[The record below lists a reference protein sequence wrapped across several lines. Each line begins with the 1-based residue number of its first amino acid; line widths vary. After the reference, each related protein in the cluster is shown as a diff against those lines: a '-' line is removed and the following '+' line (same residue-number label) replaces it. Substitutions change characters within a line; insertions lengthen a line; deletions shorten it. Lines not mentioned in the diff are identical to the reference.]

1 MNCGRSPRL
10 LTYNFFQ
17 RMKIMHFL
25 FFFIIALTIYGL
37 INYYIFIRGLQ
48 AIPHASTLR
57 IYYPI
62 VFWFVVLSFILGRVM
77 EGFWLSKPSQ
87 VLIWVGSFWLG
98 AMVYFFLIVVLL
110 DFLRLLNHWFPLFP
124 SVITVNYVKAKQ
136 IVALVAIGVVAITVL
151 AGYINAL
158 NPRIRTLNLNIPKK
172 ANGLRTVNLAVVS
185 DIHLGTIVG
194 SSRFS
199 RIVEKINQL
208 NPDIVILPGDIVDED
223 LGPVIKQNLGETLK
237 NIKSKLGMVAVTG
250 NHEYIGGVEKAC
262 KYLADH
268 NVLMLRDSILKVNNS
283 FYLVGREDR
292 SIKGFTGKQRKPLE
306 ELMAQVDKSYPIILL
321 DHQPLNLSQAVV
333 NGADLQISG
342 HTHHGQIWPLT
353 YITDMIYEVS
363 CGYKRKGDT
372 QIYVSSGAGT
382 WGPPIRTG
390 TIPEIVNIKLSF
402 Q

>member
-1 MNCGRSPRL
+1 
-10 LTYNFFQ
+10 
-17 RMKIMHFL
+17 MKIMHFL
-25 FFFIIALTIYGL
+25 LFFIIALTIYGL
-37 INYYIFIRGLQ
+37 INYYIFIRGFQ
-48 AIPHASTLR
+48 AVPHASTLR
-57 IYYPI
+57 IYYSI

-77 EGFWLSKPSQ
+77 EGFWISKISQ

-98 AMVYFFLIVVLL
+98 AMVYFLLIVVLL

-124 SVITVNYVKAKQ
+124 TFITSNYMRTKQ
-136 IVALVAIGVVAITVL
+136 VTALLAIGVVAITLL

-172 ANGLRTVNLAVVS
+172 VNGAKTVNLVVIS

-194 SSRFS
+194 SSRFN
-199 RIVEKINQL
+199 RIVDRINQL
-208 NPDIVILPGDIVDED
+208 NPDVVILPGDIVDED
-223 LGPVIKQNLGETLK
+223 LGPVIRQNLGETLK
-237 NIKSKLGMVAVTG
+237 NIKSAFGVIAVTG

-262 KYLADH
+262 RYLTDH
-268 NVLMLRDSILKVNNS
+268 NVRVLRDTVLKVNDD
-283 FYLVGREDR
+283 FYVIGREDR

-363 CGYKRKGDT
+363 CGYKKKGNT

>member
-1 MNCGRSPRL
+1 VL
-10 LTYNFFQ
+10 LPYAR

-25 FFFIIALTIYGL
+25 FFFIIVLTIYGL
-37 INYYIFIRGLQ
+37 INYYVFIRGWQ

-62 VFWFVVLSFILGRVM
+62 IFWFVVLSFILGRVM

-87 VLIWVGSFWLG
+87 VLIWLGSFWLG

-124 SVITVNYVKAKQ
+124 SVITVNYVKVKQ
-136 IVALVAIGVVAITVL
+136 VVALVAVGVVAIIVF

-172 ANGLRTVNLAVVS
+172 ANGPKTVNLAVVS

-194 SSRFS
+194 SSRFN

-223 LGPVIKQNLGETLK
+223 LGPVIKQNLGEMLRNLK
-237 NIKSKLGMVAVTG
+237 SQYGVIAVTG

-268 NVLMLRDSILKVNNS
+268 NVLVLRDSVLKVNDN
-283 FYLVGREDR
+283 FFIVGREDR
-292 SIKGFTGKQRKPLE
+292 SIRGFTGKQRKPLE
-306 ELMAQVDKSYPIILL
+306 ELMAQVNKSYPIILL

-342 HTHHGQIWPLT
+342 HTHHGQIWPLN
-353 YITDMIYEVS
+353 YITNLIYEVS
-363 CGYKRKGDT
+363 WGYKKKGNT

-382 WGPPIRTG
+382 WGPPMRIG

>member
-1 MNCGRSPRL
+1 
-10 LTYNFFQ
+10 
-17 RMKIMHFL
+17 MHFL
-25 FFFIIALTIYGL
+25 FFFIIVLTIYGL
-37 INYYIFIRGLQ
+37 INYYVFIRGWQ

-62 VFWFVVLSFILGRVM
+62 IFWFVVLSFILGRVM

-124 SVITVNYVKAKQ
+124 SFITSNYMRTKQ
-136 IVALVAIGVVAITVL
+136 VAALVAIGVVAITVFV
-151 AGYINAL
+151 GYINAL
-158 NPRIRTLNLNIPKK
+158 NPRMRTLNLNIPKK

-223 LGPVIKQNLGETLK
+223 LGPVIRQNLGETLK
-237 NIKSKLGMVAVTG
+237 NIKSAFGVIAITG

-262 KYLADH
+262 RYLTDH
-268 NVLMLRDSILKVNNS
+268 NVRVLRDTVLKVNDD
-283 FYLVGREDR
+283 FYIVGREDR
-292 SIKGFTGKQRKPLE
+292 SMKGFTGKQRKPLE

-342 HTHHGQIWPLT
+342 HTHHGQIWPLN
-353 YITDMIYEVS
+353 YITNLIYEVS
-363 CGYKRKGDT
+363 WGYKKKGNT

>member
-1 MNCGRSPRL
+1 MRL
-10 LTYNFFQ
+10 
-17 RMKIMHFL
+17 MHFL
-25 FFFIIALTIYGL
+25 FFFISVLTIYGL
-37 INYYIFIRGLQ
+37 INYYIFIRGWQ
-48 AIPHASTLR
+48 AIPHASIIK

-62 VFWFVVLSFILGRVM
+62 IFWFVVLSFILGRVL
-77 EGFWLSKPSQ
+77 EGFWFSKFSQ

-98 AMVYFFLIVVLL
+98 AMVYFLLIVVLL

-136 IVALVAIGVVAITVL
+136 ITALIAIGVVAITVL

-158 NPRIRTLNLNIPKK
+158 NPRIRTLNLNISKRS
-172 ANGLRTVNLAVVS
+172 NGAKTVNLAVVS

-194 SSRFS
+194 SSRFN
-199 RIVEKINQL
+199 RIVDKINQL

-223 LGPVIKQNLGETLK
+223 LGPVIRQNLGETLK
-237 NIKSKLGMVAVTG
+237 NIKSVFGVIAITG

-262 KYLADH
+262 RYLTDH
-268 NVLMLRDSILKVNNS
+268 NVRVLRDTVLKVNDD
-283 FYLVGREDR
+283 FYIVGREDR

-306 ELMAQVDKSYPIILL
+306 ELMSQVDKSYPIILL
-321 DHQPLNLSQAVV
+321 DHQPINLSQAVV
-333 NGADLQISG
+333 NCADLQISG

-363 CGYKRKGDT
+363 CGYKRKSNT

-382 WGPPIRTG
+382 WGPPIRIG
-390 TIPEIVNIKLSF
+390 TAPEIVNIKLSF

>member
-1 MNCGRSPRL
+1 MNWVRSARL
-10 LTYNFFQ
+10 LTY
-17 RMKIMHFL
+17 RLKMKIMHFL
-25 FFFIIALTIYGL
+25 LFFIIVLTIYGL

-48 AIPHASTLR
+48 AIPHASALR

-62 VFWFVVLSFILGRVM
+62 IFWFAVLSFILGRIM
-77 EGFWLSKPSQ
+77 EGFWFSKISQ
-87 VLIWVGSFWLG
+87 ILIWVGSFWLG
-98 AMVYFFLIVVLL
+98 AMVYFLLIVLLL

-124 SVITVNYVKAKQ
+124 TFITSNYVRTKQ
-136 IVALVAIGVVAITVL
+136 VAALVAIGVVAITVFV
-151 AGYINAL
+151 GYINAL
-158 NPRIRTLNLNIPKK
+158 NPRIRTLNLTIPKK

-194 SSRFS
+194 SSRFN
-199 RIVEKINQL
+199 RIVDRINQL
-208 NPDIVILPGDIVDED
+208 HPDIVILPGDIVDED

-237 NIKSKLGMVAVTG
+237 NIKSVFGVVAITG

-306 ELMAQVDKSYPIILL
+306 KLMAQVDKSYPIILL

-333 NGADLQISG
+333 SGADLQISG

-353 YITDMIYEVS
+353 YITDLIYEVS
-363 CGYKRKGDT
+363 CGYKKKGNT

-382 WGPPIRTG
+382 WGPPIRIG

>member
-1 MNCGRSPRL
+1 
-10 LTYNFFQ
+10 
-17 RMKIMHFL
+17 
-25 FFFIIALTIYGL
+25 
-37 INYYIFIRGLQ
+37 
-48 AIPHASTLR
+48 
-57 IYYPI
+57 
-62 VFWFVVLSFILGRVM
+62 
-77 EGFWLSKPSQ
+77 
-87 VLIWVGSFWLG
+87 
-98 AMVYFFLIVVLL
+98 
-110 DFLRLLNHWFPLFP
+110 LLNHWFPLFP
-124 SVITVNYVKAKQ
+124 SVITVNYVKVKQ
-136 IVALVAIGVVAITVL
+136 VVALVAVGVVAIIVF

-172 ANGLRTVNLAVVS
+172 ANGPKTVNLAVVS

-194 SSRFS
+194 SSRFN

-223 LGPVIKQNLGETLK
+223 LGPVIKQNLGEMLRNLK
-237 NIKSKLGMVAVTG
+237 SQYGVIAVTG

-268 NVLMLRDSILKVNNS
+268 NVLVLRDSVLKVNDN
-283 FYLVGREDR
+283 FFIVGREDR
-292 SIKGFTGKQRKPLE
+292 SIRGFTGKQRKPLE
-306 ELMAQVDKSYPIILL
+306 ELMAQVNKSYPIILL

-342 HTHHGQIWPLT
+342 HTHHGQIWPLN
-353 YITDMIYEVS
+353 YITNLIYEVS
-363 CGYKRKGDT
+363 WGYKKKGNT

-382 WGPPIRTG
+382 WGPPMRIG

>member
-1 MNCGRSPRL
+1 M
-10 LTYNFFQ
+10 
-17 RMKIMHFL
+17 
-25 FFFIIALTIYGL
+25 
-37 INYYIFIRGLQ
+37 
-48 AIPHASTLR
+48 
-57 IYYPI
+57 
-62 VFWFVVLSFILGRVM
+62 
-77 EGFWLSKPSQ
+77 
-87 VLIWVGSFWLG
+87 
-98 AMVYFFLIVVLL
+98 
-110 DFLRLLNHWFPLFP
+110 
-124 SVITVNYVKAKQ
+124 
-136 IVALVAIGVVAITVL
+136 
-151 AGYINAL
+151 
-158 NPRIRTLNLNIPKK
+158 
-172 ANGLRTVNLAVVS
+172 VNLAIVS

-194 SSRFS
+194 SSRFN
-199 RIVEKINQL
+199 RIVDRINQL

-223 LGPVIKQNLGETLK
+223 LGPVIRQDLGETLK
-237 NIKSKLGMVAVTG
+237 NIKSAFGVIAVTG

-262 KYLADH
+262 RYLTDH
-268 NVLMLRDSILKVNNS
+268 NVRVLRDTVLRVNDD
-283 FYLVGREDR
+283 FYIIGREDR

-363 CGYKRKGDT
+363 YGYKRKGNT

-382 WGPPIRTG
+382 WGPPIRIG